1 MKTAS
6 LLLAFAALGLAPCA
20 QAVHVILTGGAALK
34 SWEQYRGKGI
44 AHDNWWANFVRAST
58 IRIAQLQQQSS
69 KAAITWIVYRPA
81 YIKRGR
87 EDGKPYMQWIRELAV
102 KYGVK
107 LVWTNTGD
115 GAIRA
120 LNRAPR
126 SKTDFVE
133 SFYYFGHSNPYCLML
148 DYSSDI
154 VAVST
159 QWIHETDLAKIDKS
173 IFRPQSDCRSY
184 GCYTGMSMSGWWRKI
199 IGVPMWGNMES
210 TQYAPVSNGRL
221 PHGSGDWVQ

>member
-1 MKTAS
+1 MKSAF
-6 LLLAFAALGLAPCA
+6 LLLATAALGLLPCA
-20 QAVHVILTGGAALK
+20 SAVNVILTGGPAMK

-58 IRIAQLQQQSS
+58 IRIAHLKQKSPQS
-69 KAAITWIVYRPA
+69 AITWIVYRPA
-81 YIKRGR
+81 YIRRGR
-87 EDGKPYMQWIRELAV
+87 EDGKPYTAWIKDLAK
-102 KYGVK
+102 KYQAK
-107 LVWTNTGD
+107 LVWVDTGD

-120 LNRAPR
+120 LNRSPR
-126 SKTDFVE
+126 GRGDYVE
-133 SFYYFGHSNPYCLML
+133 SFYYFGHSNPYCFML

-154 VAVST
+154 LAAST
-159 QWIHETDLAKIDKS
+159 QWIHETDLPKIDKQ

-199 IGVPMWGNMES
+199 VGVPMWGNMES
-210 TQYAPVSNGRL
+210 TLYAPVSDGRL